1 MKSIKPH
8 RKVTTVAK
16 PYEGGKVGRYDEKGN
31 LLEVYNTMTD
41 CVKAGYSNAK
51 KVALG
56 QREKC
61 KGFIFKYLD

>member
-1 MKSIKPH
+1 MS
-8 RKVTTVAK
+8 TVER
-16 PYEGGKVGRYDEKGN
+16 PYTGGKVGRYDDNGN
-31 LLEVYNTMTD
+31 LLEVFDTMTD

-56 QREKC
+56 QRKYC

>member
-1 MKSIKPH
+1 MS
-8 RKVTTVAK
+8 TVEK
-16 PYEGGKVGRYDEKGN
+16 PYTGGKVGRYDNNGN
-31 LLEVYNTMTD
+31 LLEIYETMTD

-56 QREKC
+56 EREHC